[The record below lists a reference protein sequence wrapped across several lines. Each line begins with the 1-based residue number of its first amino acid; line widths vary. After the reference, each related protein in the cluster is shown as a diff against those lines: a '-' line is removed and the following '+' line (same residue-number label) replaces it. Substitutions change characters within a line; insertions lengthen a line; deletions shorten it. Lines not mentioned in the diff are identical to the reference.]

1 MTVGALRTLL
11 VIAAF
16 DKGKGLTFD
25 EVAHETGLKYVQ
37 AFQHI
42 ELLST
47 GRPKQP
53 GLGLV
58 SRHDAME
65 GRLTLSALSELGKET
80 LRLFARSASDAL
92 SFEPVA
98 EEIQISVLPAISK
111 VVEILPG
118 ISLGTLVTFLQVGLM
133 QNEIGIEGVG
143 AKEIKEKMNIANVS
157 RHLAILSDG
166 LKKRHAKER
175 GEKRPGYEVIEM
187 IVSKEDSR
195 VKLPELTRKGHEVF
209 FEIAKAAAG
218 RELTPPK
225 RPKPELLEKLDSPDE
240 IIDLDDS
247 DFDDLIK

>member
-16 DKGKGLTFD
+16 DIGEGLTYD
-25 EVAHETGLKYVQ
+25 EVAHETGLKYIQ
-37 AFQHI
+37 ALKHI

-47 GRPKQP
+47 GRLKQP

-58 SRHDAME
+58 SRRYAVE
-65 GRLTLSALSELGKET
+65 GRLTHSALTELGKET

-92 SFEPVA
+92 SFEPVV
-98 EEIQISVLPAISK
+98 EEIQTSVLPAITK
-111 VVEILPG
+111 VVELLPG
-118 ISLGTLVTFLQVGLM
+118 ISLGTLATFLQVGLM

-143 AKEIKEKMNIANVS
+143 AKEIKEKMNIAIVS
-157 RHLAILSDG
+157 RHLSILSDG
-166 LKKRHAKER
+166 LKKRDAKVR

-195 VKLPELTRKGHEVF
+195 VKLPKLTRKGHEVF

-218 RELTPPK
+218 REITPPK
-225 RPKPELLEKLDSPDE
+225 RPKPELLEKMDSPDE

>member
-92 SFEPVA
+92 SFEPVS

-111 VVEILPG
+111 VVELLPG
-118 ISLGTLVTFLQVGLM
+118 ISLGTLATFLQVGLM

-195 VKLPELTRKGHEVF
+195 VKLPELTRKGHEVL

-225 RPKPELLEKLDSPDE
+225 RPKPELLEKMDSPDE